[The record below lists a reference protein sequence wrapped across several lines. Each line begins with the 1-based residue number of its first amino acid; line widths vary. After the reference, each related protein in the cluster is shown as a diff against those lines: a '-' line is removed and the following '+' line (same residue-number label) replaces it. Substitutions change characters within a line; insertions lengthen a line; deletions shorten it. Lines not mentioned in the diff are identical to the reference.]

1 MEEVA
6 IIADSKG
13 RGYYF
18 ANGIY
23 YYLMSR
29 ENRDFSV
36 NLIDIEKVI
45 FKDGEFKMRINENIR
60 RKKCF
65 FVHDSNK
72 TACEWFTELVFIL
85 EAMRFSSP
93 AEINVIL
100 PYTRFTRQDRKDE
113 SRVSVNIKAVAD
125 VVSKYADRGVTVDLH
140 APQIQEY
147 FNIPFDNLYS
157 FPSLIN
163 YLKKNHPEIFEDL
176 VVVAPD
182 LGGAARA
189 EGFVK
194 RLGKMGINADIALG
208 HKTRSKPNVISKMIL
223 IGNVENKNCLILDD
237 IIDTGGTL
245 VKAAE
250 LLRENKARRVFAYG
264 THGLFTDGTEKFKAF
279 DKILVSNTLNVD
291 AFENLEVVSLIN
303 LFGEVVYRTIAGK
316 SLSILFDGKD
326 VGKQEILGK
335 FEI

>member
-72 TACEWFTELVFIL
+72 AACEWFTELVFIL
-85 EAMRFSSP
+85 EAMSFSSP
-93 AEINVIL
+93 AEINVIF

-208 HKTRSKPNVISKMIL
+208 HKTRNKPNVISKMIL

-245 VKAAE
+245 VKAAD

-291 AFENLEVVSLIN
+291 ASENLEVVSLIN